1 MRLFPNKFFLW
12 IESLIFENFYLR
24 SLPLVRNR
32 YLPMLPLTD
41 HVSMSCVIFVWVGL
55 HMKKNYLFI
64 IKNDVIYEAPFSSFL
79 QLLHAPPLPS
89 NYDPHPEHP
98 FFSDRKHKPRTSNLL
113 ATPPGFPQQ
122 IRKPLRFSNHS
133 IQNLG
138 RWCE

>member
-1 MRLFPNKFFLW
+1 
-12 IESLIFENFYLR
+12 
-24 SLPLVRNR
+24 
-32 YLPMLPLTD
+32 
-41 HVSMSCVIFVWVGL
+41 
-55 HMKKNYLFI
+55 MKKNYLFI

-79 QLLHAPPLPS
+79 QLLHAPPPPS
-89 NYDPHPEHP
+89 NNDPHPEHP